1 MGNLPLSSKFI
12 HKLMFESGHIVLM
25 YSSPCF
31 PLFLLVVVL
40 LSSLHHKH
48 FLGLAVHLQFCYN
61 EEGHMSVISI
71 IRSIHLLMYD
81 MLIFPLLWNVCMLSS
96 NKIGQ
101 VNLNYLN
108 QISCKCSEKKCR
120 GSRAKKFILNR
131 TRHYCIILKKQ
142 NQELSETMLSKAF
155 ETLCQ
160 QFPPPPFFLIS
171 LRVIV
176 ILNYHSSSILLSLF
190 VKIHKNYKNHS
201 KCVII
206 LFTVYVEIRW

>member
-1 MGNLPLSSKFI
+1 MGSLPLSSKFI

-25 YSSPCF
+25 YFSRCF

-61 EEGHMSVISI
+61 EEGHVSVISI

-81 MLIFPLLWNVCMLSS
+81 TLIFPFLWDVCVLSS

-108 QISCKCSEKKCR
+108 QVSCKCSEKKCR
-120 GSRAKKFILNR
+120 GSRAKKFIPNHTESLM
-131 TRHYCIILKKQ
+131 YYFKEAESGI
-142 NQELSETMLSKAF
+142 SETMLSGAF
-155 ETLCQ
+155 EALCQ
-160 QFPPPPFFLIS
+160 QFPLFFFLIS
-171 LRVIV
+171 LWVIV
-176 ILNYHSSSILLSLF
+176 TLNYHSFSILLSLF

-206 LFTVYVEIRW
+206 LFTVDVEIRW

>member
-1 MGNLPLSSKFI
+1 MGSLPLSSKFI

-25 YSSPCF
+25 YFSLCF

-61 EEGHMSVISI
+61 EEGHVSVISI
-71 IRSIHLLMYD
+71 IRSIHLLIYD
-81 MLIFPLLWNVCMLSS
+81 MLIFPFLWDVCVLSS

-108 QISCKCSEKKCR
+108 QVSCKCSEKKCR
-120 GSRAKKFILNR
+120 GSRAKKFIPNHTESLM
-131 TRHYCIILKKQ
+131 YYFKEAESGI
-142 NQELSETMLSKAF
+142 SETMLSGAF
-155 ETLCQ
+155 EALCQ
-160 QFPPPPFFLIS
+160 QFPLFFFLIS
-171 LRVIV
+171 LWVIV
-176 ILNYHSSSILLSLF
+176 TLNYHSFSILLSLF

-206 LFTVYVEIRW
+206 LFTVDVEIRW